1 MYTIW
6 YFRSCGRAS
15 WVIMG
20 RIMVISFWKP
30 AIALDL
36 PQFPCYGYIW
46 HQFSHPHFH
55 FLHYLHIYCLIMA
68 TNARYLTNHQFHH
81 LTLDP
86 EFPCPPIPLDI
97 PSHGSIGMNQ
107 MVSIL
112 VKAYQTPS
120 MFFHCV
126 SLSTIF
132 RIKVPSGVNLIRLSK
147 GLSAMESGTD
157 LKWEAHLLES
167 HPPAISGIGDVP
179 AILSEPS
186 IILGEGDS
194 IALWYL
200 PGVLAKPI
208 QVWAMPLLHAEC
220 YLPSQNHIVSS
231 LLPLHEKLQRSI
243 TNQSW
248 SNLEQYFRQGETP
261 LGCLEFSPARHMQGH
276 SVRLVILVST
286 HEINIQH
293 RHGSIHPLCLLGFPH
308 QRERIGQRTFPCPL
322 HFSQVPFLSCT
333 LHFTQQVYRQER
345 SWMHDQGKIALPCK
359 MHWNIGWQCIQTYQW
374 CPIGRHHYT
383 RIPNLGL
390 IGIIFLLLWANMTIA
405 SCIFR
410 HSESSWNIGLELLS
424 PSLEGLQKSC

>member
-1 MYTIW
+1 
-6 YFRSCGRAS
+6 
-15 WVIMG
+15 
-20 RIMVISFWKP
+20 
-30 AIALDL
+30 
-36 PQFPCYGYIW
+36 
-46 HQFSHPHFH
+46 
-55 FLHYLHIYCLIMA
+55 
-68 TNARYLTNHQFHH
+68 
-81 LTLDP
+81 
-86 EFPCPPIPLDI
+86 
-97 PSHGSIGMNQ
+97 

-167 HPPAISGIGDVP
+167 HPPAISGISDVP

-261 LGCLEFSPARHMQGH
+261 SGCLEFSPARHMQGH

-293 RHGSIHPLCLLGFPH
+293 RHGSIHPLYLLGFPH

-333 LHFTQQVYRQER
+333 LHSTQQVYRQER

-359 MHWNIGWQCIQTYQW
+359 MHWNIG
-374 CPIGRHHYT
+374 
-383 RIPNLGL
+383 
-390 IGIIFLLLWANMTIA
+390 
-405 SCIFR
+405 
-410 HSESSWNIGLELLS
+410 
-424 PSLEGLQKSC
+424 